1 MATTWQEEEKQTTE
15 EGLTDFNTN
24 NGIVVTHDLQDCID
38 ESLDLCFN
46 NIYEQLPVINYSKYS
61 EETERPEN
69 STYIGKL
76 EKHDEDAG

>member
-1 MATTWQEEEKQTTE
+1 MATTWPEEKQLNE
-15 EGLTDFNTN
+15 ENPPDFNNTN
-24 NGIVVTHDLQDCID
+24 SGIVVTHDLQDCID

-46 NIYEQLPVINYSKYS
+46 NIYEQLPVINYSRYS

-76 EKHDEDAG
+76 EEQDENAG

>member
-1 MATTWQEEEKQTTE
+1 MATTWPEEKQLNE
-15 EGLTDFNTN
+15 ENPSDFNNTN
-24 NGIVVTHDLQDCID
+24 SGIVVTHDLQDCID

-46 NIYEQLPVINYSKYS
+46 NIYEQLPVINYSRYS

-76 EKHDEDAG
+76 EEQDENAG